1 VGCLDQPLT
10 VTLPPLEWQP
20 DMGLGFV
27 TILLRLTTNGWMT
40 RTSTLAVQPIARHR
54 PEMHIGF
61 RGQ

>member
-1 VGCLDQPLT
+1 MGCLDRPPT

-20 DMGLGFV
+20 DMGLGLV
-27 TILLRLTTNGWMT
+27 TILLRLTTNGWVT
-40 RTSTLAVQPIARHR
+40 RASTLDVQPIAHHR